1 MRAKDL
7 FYRFTGRDPL
17 SLYELDKVV
26 FFVND
31 KLERSFAREYMEM
44 IEKYSRISVPDSPKL
59 SGSEE
64 EVRWP
69 TNTKMQRERH
79 TPTHIHTQSLTNE
92 NTRHRHLHYFAPDA
106 APGVGDVALPQL
118 LSAHPLER

>member
-79 TPTHIHTQSLTNE
+79 TPTHLHTHTHLQTK
-92 NTRHRHLHYFAPDA
+92 TRDIDTCIFKP
-106 APGVGDVALPQL
+106 L
-118 LSAHPLER
+118 LCPRCRSGSG